1 MTIAADAENPT
12 QEKRQWKAHAAVR
25 LATVGD
31 QMLVALA
38 NFALTVSVGRAFG
51 AEEVAAYGIGL
62 SAGLMIQAL
71 QRHAI
76 IIPLML
82 RAPARVLRRR
92 GGIFAQHCMVLAAG
106 VACGLSGLVLEE
118 LTDLPR
124 FGCLI
129 IAASAVSLLV
139 YAELEFARAILV
151 KLGRPFLLF
160 GSSVW
165 YAVVAAALS
174 VASLHGLVSFDTV
187 LAVLAAAMVVHAL
200 TLFTLAERFSMRL
213 GLHLMASDARRYG
226 GWALIATLTWSGYNH
241 LPLFVLGA
249 MAPPIHAAA
258 FVATRSLSLQPL
270 QILLR
275 GLDIADKAMFAK
287 CGNAPHSLAALQV
300 TMKIAG
306 VYAVAAGLF
315 GGVASFFASDLVHL
329 AYGDKFASS
338 APALLAW
345 MPVSILISVA
355 LPFESLVYA
364 RQVFRSYYLVR
375 AIGSIFAVALTVP
388 LVAWGEIGAIAA
400 CGAGSLLAVTG
411 TLLILL
417 RGRRDDS
424 R

>member
-1 MTIAADAENPT
+1 MTIAADAENPV
-12 QEKRQWKAHAAVR
+12 QEKRQWRSHAAIRV
-25 LATVGD
+25 ATVGD

-82 RAPARVLRRR
+82 RAPARVIRRR
-92 GGIFAQHCMVLAAG
+92 GGIFAQHSMVLAAG
-106 VACGLSGLVLEE
+106 LACGLSGLVLEE
-118 LTDLPR
+118 VAGLPR

-165 YAVVAAALS
+165 YAVVAAALTA
-174 VASLHGLVSFDTV
+174 ASLNGLVSFDGV
-187 LAVLAAAMVVHAL
+187 LALLAAAMMVHAL
-200 TLFTLAERFSMRL
+200 ILFTLAEEFSLRL
-213 GLHLMASDARRYG
+213 GLQLLASDARRYG

-249 MAPPIHAAA
+249 LAPPIHAAA

-287 CGNAPHSLAALQV
+287 CGNAPHSRAAFRL
-300 TMKIAG
+300 TMKLAG
-306 VYAVAAGLF
+306 VYALAASLF

-329 AYGDKFASS
+329 AYGGKFAS
-338 APALLAW
+338 AGPALLAW
-345 MPVSILISVA
+345 MPVSILISIA
-355 LPFESLVYA
+355 LPLESLVYA

-375 AIGSIFAVALTVP
+375 AIGSVMAVALTVP
-388 LVAWGEIGAIAA
+388 LIAWGEIGAIAA
-400 CGAGSLLAVTG
+400 CGAGALLAVTG
-411 TLLILL
+411 TMFILL
-417 RGRRDDS
+417 KGPRDD
-424 R
+424 RR